1 MLLCFLDKIVLL
13 SRPCLS
19 LKKYTLFVSN
29 KNLDHVFV
37 IRTRENSEQGASRR
51 KLALRTQEWIG
62 RHIGRGRWEDTP
74 REGARVYDAVEVAR
88 GQGALEIRQA
98 PPLSVR
104 MAIPVT

>member
-1 MLLCFLDKIVLL
+1 M
-13 SRPCLS
+13 
-19 LKKYTLFVSN
+19 
-29 KNLDHVFV
+29 
-37 IRTRENSEQGASRR
+37 
-51 KLALRTQEWIG
+51 RTQEWRG

-104 MAIPVT
+104 MSIPVT